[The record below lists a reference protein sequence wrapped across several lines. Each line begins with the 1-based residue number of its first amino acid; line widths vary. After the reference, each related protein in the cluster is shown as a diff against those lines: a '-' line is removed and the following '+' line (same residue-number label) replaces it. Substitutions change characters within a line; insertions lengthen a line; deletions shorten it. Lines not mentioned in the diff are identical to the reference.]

1 MTPNP
6 QPTCPGCDKTIPW
19 DVKSCPFCGRPLI
32 YTKAWWP
39 YLWLL
44 LFLLALVIGA
54 IWASTGP
61 PTPVLNEEHKI
72 ILPVP

>member
-1 MTPNP
+1 MALR
-6 QPTCPGCDKTIPW
+6 DASW
-19 DVKSCPFCGRPLI
+19 S
-32 YTKAWWP
+32 P

-44 LFLLALVIGA
+44 LFLLTLVNGA

-61 PTPVLNEEHKI
+61 PTPVLNEESKI